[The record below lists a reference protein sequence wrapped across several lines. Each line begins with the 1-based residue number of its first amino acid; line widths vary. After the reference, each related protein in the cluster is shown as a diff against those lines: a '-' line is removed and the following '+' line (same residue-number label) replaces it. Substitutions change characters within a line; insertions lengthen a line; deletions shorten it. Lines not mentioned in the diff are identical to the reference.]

1 MNKYFFIIIIF
12 FSCSGFGNKE
22 SLNGNKISFD
32 NTRWYQ
38 MTHAEKGINELFDGK
53 LTSTVSVGKN
63 SIVNNF
69 EIYYPIYE
77 NESIKI
83 DQIRMYDGQGSNTS
97 NRKDNTVIKG
107 NKII

>member
-53 LTSTVSVGKN
+53 LTSTVSVGFVSVLVQAAN
-63 SIVNNF
+63 DAV
-69 EIYYPIYE
+69 
-77 NESIKI
+77 
-83 DQIRMYDGQGSNTS
+83 TS
-97 NRKDNTVIKG
+97 NPKNTFF
-107 NKII
+107 IILVLN